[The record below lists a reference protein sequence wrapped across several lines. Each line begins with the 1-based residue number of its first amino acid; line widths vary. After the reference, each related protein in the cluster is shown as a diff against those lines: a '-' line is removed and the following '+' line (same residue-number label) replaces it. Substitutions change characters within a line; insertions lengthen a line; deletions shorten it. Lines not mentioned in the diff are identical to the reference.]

1 MLVSTH
7 QTHHTERHPIVTQ
20 AEANMQDA
28 ETLDLTQ
35 AAMQLADLKAR
46 KNAIDQQITDLTEFI
61 LRHTQDGRYEAGD
74 LTLTVTAGNRT
85 IDPVKF
91 MGQFPV
97 EQYPEYYELK
107 PKSLSKVEK
116 LEGSAR
122 IAGCVRQGAR
132 RVTVK

>member
-1 MLVSTH
+1 MT
-7 QTHHTERHPIVTQ
+7 TTE
-20 AEANMQDA
+20 

-35 AAMQLADLKAR
+35 ATLQLANLKAR
-46 KNAIDQQITDLTEFI
+46 KAELDQQINDLTELI
-61 LRHTQDGRYEAGD
+61 LRHTQEGKYQAGD

-91 MGQFPV
+91 MSQFPV

-122 IAGCVRQGAR
+122 IAGCVHQGAR
-132 RVTVK
+132 KVTIK

>member
-1 MLVSTH
+1 MT
-7 QTHHTERHPIVTQ
+7 QTETTIQDTETI
-20 AEANMQDA
+20 
-28 ETLDLTQ
+28 DLTQ
-35 AAMQLADLKAR
+35 AALQLADLKTR
-46 KNAIDQQITDLTEFI
+46 KNAIDQQITDLTALI
-61 LRHTQDGRYEAGD
+61 LRHTQNGRYETGD

-91 MGQFPV
+91 MTQFPV

-107 PKSLSKVEK
+107 PKALSKVEK

>member
-1 MLVSTH
+1 MT
-7 QTHHTERHPIVTQ
+7 QTETL
-20 AEANMQDA
+20 MQDA
-28 ETLDLTQ
+28 ETIDLTR
-35 AAMQLADLKAR
+35 AAMQLADLKQQ
-46 KNAIDQQITDLTEFI
+46 KNKIDQHIAALTEVI

>member
-1 MLVSTH
+1 MT
-7 QTHHTERHPIVTQ
+7 QT
-20 AEANMQDA
+20 EANMQDA
-28 ETLDLTQ
+28 ETIDLTQ
-35 AAMQLADLKAR
+35 AALQLADLKAR
-46 KNAIDQQITDLTEFI
+46 KAELDQQINDLTALI
-61 LRHTQDGRYEAGD
+61 LRHTQDGRYETGD